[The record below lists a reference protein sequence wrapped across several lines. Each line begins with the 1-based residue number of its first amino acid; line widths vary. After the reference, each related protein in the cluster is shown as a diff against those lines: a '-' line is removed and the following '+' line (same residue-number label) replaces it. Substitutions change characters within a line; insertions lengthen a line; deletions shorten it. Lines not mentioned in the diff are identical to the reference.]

1 MSSLNKDK
9 DGEEDSMYIPNPY
22 FKNIPQM
29 GDLILD
35 YIFLENGYPVLFTC
49 KNKKN
54 NNLYLCVCR
63 TVIGKQKWT
72 ISEISVK
79 TLDDMIN
86 NRITIHDAFKT
97 DKKYSCIAIW
107 SKDSLAEDY
116 TVIKSSKLLDF
127 NLPDNDVYLDDDDQ
141 GTVSYLQNVKNR

>member
-1 MSSLNKDK
+1 MVKRK
-9 DGEEDSMYIPNPY
+9 SMYIPNPY
-22 FKNIPQM
+22 FKNIPKM
-29 GDLILD
+29 GNLVMD

-49 KNKKN
+49 KSDMNSK
-54 NNLYLCVCR
+54 LYLCVCR

-97 DKKYSCIAIW
+97 DKKYSCISIW

-116 TVIKSSKLLDF
+116 TVIKSSELLDF
-127 NLPDNDVYLDDDDQ
+127 NLPDNDVYLDDDGQD
-141 GTVSYLQNVKNR
+141 TVGYLQNIKNR